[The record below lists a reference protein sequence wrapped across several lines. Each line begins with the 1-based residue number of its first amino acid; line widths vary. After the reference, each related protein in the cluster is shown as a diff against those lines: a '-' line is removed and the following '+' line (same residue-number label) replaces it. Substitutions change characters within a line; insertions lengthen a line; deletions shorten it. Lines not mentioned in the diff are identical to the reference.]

1 MSTPAELENVVTREL
16 DDTCP
21 TPSLASATTSATP
34 IPRSRSSLGAVATL
48 DPEEK
53 ALRFGPD

>member
-1 MSTPAELENVVTREL
+1 VPDAVAGFGYDFGHRPIVPAPAR
-16 DDTCP
+16 
-21 TPSLASATTSATP
+21 
-34 IPRSRSSLGAVATL
+34 RGAVATL